1 MKIEILRPVMISGE
15 PAAAGSILEVDD
27 SDAVTL
33 MGLGKAV
40 EHKAEGLKR
49 LLLRRRLLSLLPKRP
64 PLARGLRNHEHRQ
77 HSADFDRPVV
87 CA

>member
-40 EHKAEGLKR
+40 EYKAEAEAPAAEE
-49 LLLRRRLLSLLPKRP
+49 RLLSLLLKRP

>member
-1 MKIEILRPVMISGE
+1 MISGE

-40 EHKAEGLKR
+40 EHKAEAKAPAAKEEVPEPAPKKTTTRKR
-49 LLLRRRLLSLLPKRP
+49 TKES
-64 PLARGLRNHEHRQ
+64 
-77 HSADFDRPVV
+77 
-87 CA
+87 

>member
-1 MKIEILRPVMISGE
+1 MISGE

-40 EHKAEGLKR
+40 EHKAEAEAPAAEEKVPEPAPKKTTTRKR
-49 LLLRRRLLSLLPKRP
+49 TKES
-64 PLARGLRNHEHRQ
+64 
-77 HSADFDRPVV
+77 
-87 CA
+87 